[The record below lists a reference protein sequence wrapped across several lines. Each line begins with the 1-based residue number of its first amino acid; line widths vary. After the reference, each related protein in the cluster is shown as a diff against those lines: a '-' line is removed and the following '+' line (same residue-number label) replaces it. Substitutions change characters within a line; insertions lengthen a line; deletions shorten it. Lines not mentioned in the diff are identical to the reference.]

1 MREKNM
7 RIFTP
12 SKNGTISVFHRSKP
26 ITMKRIL
33 YFAIPVLL
41 LAAACNRKQAPVAQE
56 ITNTNIDT
64 VVKTQE
70 PAPVPEGTVDNTRLV
85 VMFISKGAGIDQK
98 TKEAFEKWLQEQPRQ
113 VKWEIT
119 TWGREGELNYCLKLD
134 ELSTRDQEKFV
145 EQTRIFLTDKDLV
158 IVTENAPCDRR
169 R

>member
-7 RIFTP
+7 RIFTL

-33 YFAIPVLL
+33 YVALPLL
-41 LAAACNRKQAPVAQE
+41 LLTTACNRKQAPVAQDDAK
-56 ITNTNIDT
+56 TDTT
-64 VVKTQE
+64 VVTQE
-70 PAPVPEGTVDNTRLV
+70 PAPLPEGSVENARLV

-113 VKWEIT
+113 VKWEVT